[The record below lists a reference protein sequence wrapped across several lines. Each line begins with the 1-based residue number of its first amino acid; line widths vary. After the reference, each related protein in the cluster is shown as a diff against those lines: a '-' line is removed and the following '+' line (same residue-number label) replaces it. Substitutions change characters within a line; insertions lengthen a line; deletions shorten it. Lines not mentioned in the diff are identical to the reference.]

1 MSAHAMKQDT
11 KILEL
16 LSMLFPR
23 TMIRSILGQYS
34 IHAQL
39 SSFSIFGRTY
49 VHIQCAWNNTSH
61 CFIKHGDKKITSVAD
76 QQISSITNRISTIAY
91 QILFHSSWVLCLK
104 YSHWTWIILNA
115 SIWNFFLSNI
125 IKICGNKPMRTLVYK
140 NYDNILSHISISSK
154 LYNLFYESQTASLSN
169 YWKVKKKFPEDSPW

>member
-11 KILEL
+11 KILEV

-39 SSFSIFGRTY
+39 PSFSVFGRMY
-49 VHIQCAWNNTSH
+49 VRIQCAENNTSH
-61 CFIKHGDKKITSVAD
+61 CFIKHWDKKITSVAD
-76 QQISSITNRISTIAY
+76 QQISSITNWISAIAY

-104 YSHWTWIILNA
+104 CSHWTWIILN
-115 SIWNFFLSNI
+115 
-125 IKICGNKPMRTLVYK
+125 
-140 NYDNILSHISISSK
+140 
-154 LYNLFYESQTASLSN
+154 TAI
-169 YWKVKKKFPEDSPW
+169 